1 MKMKMKI
8 KTTRPDIQIPFYAK
22 DGDAGFDLRSTE
34 EVLMFDNAIT
44 AIPTGIH
51 ISVPKGY
58 TGLVVPRSGQAK
70 RGLTVANAP
79 GIVDSK
85 YTGEVLV
92 LAHNVSGDAI
102 IIAKGERIAQMVIVP
117 YLDVEFEVVEEL
129 DATDRGDAGFGSTGT
144 G

>member
-1 MKMKMKI
+1 MKI
-8 KTTRPDIQIPFYAK
+8 RITRPDVQVPSYAK
-22 DGDAGFDLRSTE
+22 DGDAGFDLRAAE
-34 EVLMFDNAIT
+34 EIMMFDNAIT

-51 ISVPKGY
+51 VSIPKGY

-70 RGLTVANAP
+70 RGLTVVNAP
-79 GIVDSK
+79 GIVDSG

-92 LAHNVSGDAI
+92 LAHIVTGDAI
-102 IIAKGERIAQMVIVP
+102 IVAKGERIAQMVIVP

-144 G
+144 S

>member
-1 MKMKMKI
+1 MKI
-8 KTTRPDIQIPFYAK
+8 RITRPDVQIPSYAK
-22 DGDAGFDLRSTE
+22 DGDAGFDLRAAE
-34 EVLMFDNAIT
+34 EVMMFDNAIT

-51 ISVPKGY
+51 VSIPKGY

-102 IIAKGERIAQMVIVP
+102 SVQPVLAV
-117 YLDVEFEVVEEL
+117 
-129 DATDRGDAGFGSTGT
+129 
-144 G
+144 